1 MYIPKNINHTM
12 DKTKSWKIIASI
24 FLLMVIGIL
33 LKNINIS
40 NISYI
45 VFVPV
50 ILLSGMIFEKQN
62 IYRGWLI
69 STIFAALYSFI
80 WYFFNPEKALAA
92 ITWISAGSFISL
104 IVIVLLKHIR
114 KVR

>member
-1 MYIPKNINHTM
+1 M
-12 DKTKSWKIIASI
+12 DKTKTWKIIASI
-24 FLLMVIGIL
+24 SLLMVIGIL

-50 ILLSGMIFEKQN
+50 ILLLGMIFEKLN

-69 STIFAALYSFI
+69 STIFAVLYSFI
-80 WYFFNPEKALAA
+80 WYFFNTVEALAA
-92 ITWISAGSFISL
+92 ITCI
-104 IVIVLLKHIR
+104 
-114 KVR
+114 

>member
-1 MYIPKNINHTM
+1 M
-12 DKTKSWKIIASI
+12 DKTKTWKIIASI
-24 FLLMVIGIL
+24 FMLIVIGIL

-50 ILLSGMIFEKQN
+50 ILLLGMIFEKRN

-69 STIFAALYSFI
+69 STIFAVLYSFL
-80 WYFFNPEKALAA
+80 WYFFNLEKALAA
-92 ITWISAGSFISL
+92 IAWISAGSFISL
-104 IVIVLLKHIR
+104 IVIFLLKHIR

>member
-1 MYIPKNINHTM
+1 MSINIPKNISYTM
-12 DKTKSWKIIASI
+12 DKTKTWKIIASI
-24 FLLMVIGIL
+24 FMLIVIGIL

-50 ILLSGMIFEKQN
+50 ILLLGMIFEKRN

-69 STIFAALYSFI
+69 STIFEMFLSHLGGLS
-80 WYFFNPEKALAA
+80 YFHLLAP
-92 ITWISAGSFISL
+92 
-104 IVIVLLKHIR
+104 
-114 KVR
+114 

>member
-1 MYIPKNINHTM
+1 M
-12 DKTKSWKIIASI
+12 DKTKTWKIIASI
-24 FLLMVIGIL
+24 FMLMVIGIL
-33 LKNINIS
+33 LKNINLS

-50 ILLSGMIFEKQN
+50 ILLLGMIFEKQN

-80 WYFFNPEKALAA
+80 WYFFNPGKALAA
-92 ITWISAGSFISL
+92 IIWISAGSFISL
-104 IVIVLLKHIR
+104 IVIFLLKHIR

>member
-1 MYIPKNINHTM
+1 M
-12 DKTKSWKIIASI
+12 DKTKTWKIIASI
-24 FLLMVIGIL
+24 FMLMVIGIL
-33 LKNINIS
+33 LKNINLS

-50 ILLSGMIFEKQN
+50 ILLLGMIFEKQN

-92 ITWISAGSFISL
+92 IIWISVGSFISL
-104 IVIVLLKHIR
+104 IVIFLLKHIR

>member
-1 MYIPKNINHTM
+1 M
-12 DKTKSWKIIASI
+12 DKTKTWKIIASI
-24 FLLMVIGIL
+24 FMLMVIGIL
-33 LKNINIS
+33 LKNINLS

-50 ILLSGMIFEKQN
+50 ILLLGMIFEKQN

-80 WYFFNPEKALAA
+80 WYFFNPEKSLAA

-104 IVIVLLKHIR
+104 IVIFVLKHIR

>member
-1 MYIPKNINHTM
+1 M
-12 DKTKSWKIIASI
+12 DKTKIWKIIASI
-24 FLLMVIGIL
+24 FMLIVIGIL

-50 ILLSGMIFEKQN
+50 ILLLGMIFEKRN

-69 STIFAALYSFI
+69 STIFA
-80 WYFFNPEKALAA
+80 
-92 ITWISAGSFISL
+92 
-104 IVIVLLKHIR
+104 VLED
-114 KVR
+114 VN

>member
-1 MYIPKNINHTM
+1 M
-12 DKTKSWKIIASI
+12 DKTKTWKIIASI
-24 FLLMVIGIL
+24 FMLMVIGIL
-33 LKNINIS
+33 LKNINLS

-50 ILLSGMIFEKQN
+50 ILLLGMIFEKQN

-80 WYFFNPEKALAA
+80 
-92 ITWISAGSFISL
+92 
-104 IVIVLLKHIR
+104 
-114 KVR
+114 

>member
-1 MYIPKNINHTM
+1 M
-12 DKTKSWKIIASI
+12 DKTKTWKIIASI

-50 ILLSGMIFEKQN
+50 SFDNPPFSG
-62 IYRGWLI
+62 
-69 STIFAALYSFI
+69 STIGTVP
-80 WYFFNPEKALAA
+80 FF
-92 ITWISAGSFISL
+92 
-104 IVIVLLKHIR
+104 
-114 KVR
+114 

>member
-1 MYIPKNINHTM
+1 MPKNISYTM
-12 DKTKSWKIIASI
+12 DKTKTWKIIASI
-24 FLLMVIGIL
+24 FMLIVIGIL

-50 ILLSGMIFEKQN
+50 ILLLGRIFEKRN

-69 STIFAALYSFI
+69 STIFAVLYSFL

-92 ITWISAGSFISL
+92 IAWISAGSFISL
-104 IVIVLLKHIR
+104 IVIFLLKHIR

>member
-1 MYIPKNINHTM
+1 M
-12 DKTKSWKIIASI
+12 DKTKTWKIIASI
-24 FLLMVIGIL
+24 SLLMVIGIL

-50 ILLSGMIFEKQN
+50 ILLLGRIFEKRN

-69 STIFAALYSFI
+69 STIFGHCPKFCVNGNRIQL
-80 WYFFNPEKALAA
+80 
-92 ITWISAGSFISL
+92 
-104 IVIVLLKHIR
+104 
-114 KVR
+114 